1 MPTERQLPPT
11 AKGADRLEDA
21 GRGLA
26 TTPAGEGG
34 DAAVLGVSPLPDR
47 GNPTAL
53 IQDASNPA
61 EAGDAVAVAAGLT
74 RLRPVWLAAGIVA
87 VIAATVVGL
96 VVGSVALPP
105 VGVIKEVLGL
115 PSGLSAADVAIIHE
129 LRLPRV
135 VLALLVG
142 ATLASCGAAYQ
153 GVFANPLA
161 DPYTLGV
168 AAGAGLGATVAIA
181 LGGPGSATPG
191 YVPVAA
197 FAGAL
202 LAVALTYVLGTTGG
216 RSRSVTA
223 LIVAGVAVASFLT
236 AAQTYVMQRNT
247 DTIRQVYAWIL
258 GRLSTAGWGEVLIL
272 LPYFLLTTAVLLSH
286 RWTLDVL
293 GLGDDEAAALGI
305 NVRRIRLL
313 VVVAASLGT
322 AAAVS
327 VSGLIAFVGIIVPH
341 TVRLVAGSGHRVL
354 LPLSLLFGGAF
365 LVLADLAARTIM
377 APAELPI
384 GVITAFFG
392 APFFALVLHTSRR
405 YLR

>member
-26 TTPAGEGG
+26 STPAGEGG

-61 EAGDAVAVAAGLT
+61 EAGDAAAVAAGLT

-115 PSGLSAADVAIIHE
+115 PSGLSAADAAIIHE

>member
-1 MPTERQLPPT
+1 MPTEGQLPPT

-61 EAGDAVAVAAGLT
+61 EAGDAAAVAAGLT

>member
-1 MPTERQLPPT
+1 MSTERQLPPE
-11 AKGADRLEDA
+11 ASSADRLEGA

-26 TTPAGEGG
+26 DTPAGPGG
-34 DAAVLGVSPLPDR
+34 VASVHGVSTSR
-47 GNPTAL
+47 
-53 IQDASNPA
+53 NPA
-61 EAGDAVAVAAGLT
+61 GAGDARAVAAGLT
-74 RLRPVWLAAGIVA
+74 RLRPVWLVAGILA
-87 VIAATVVGL
+87 VLAATVVGL

-115 PSGLSAADVAIIHE
+115 PSGLSAPDAAIIHE

-168 AAGAGLGATVAIA
+168 AAGAGLGATIAIA
-181 LGGPGSATPG
+181 LAGPGSATPG

-202 LAVALTYVLGTTGG
+202 LAVSLTYVLGTTGG
-216 RSRSVTA
+216 RTRSVTA

-272 LPYFLLTTAVLLSH
+272 LPYFLLTTVVLLSH

-392 APFFALVLHTSRR
+392 APFFALVLHMSRR

>member
-1 MPTERQLPPT
+1 MPTERQPLPE
-11 AKGADRLEDA
+11 AKVAE
-21 GRGLA
+21 GR
-26 TTPAGEGG
+26 EGG
-34 DAAVLGVSPLPDR
+34 DAAAVFDVSSRPDR
-47 GNPTAL
+47 GDRAVR
-53 IQDASNPA
+53 QDASSPA
-61 EAGDAVAVAAGLT
+61 DAGDAAAVQAGLT
-74 RLRPVWLAAGIVA
+74 RLRPVWLLAGILA
-87 VIAATVVGL
+87 VLAATVVGL

-115 PSGLSAADVAIIHE
+115 PSGLSATDTAIINE

-168 AAGAGLGATVAIA
+168 AAGAGLGATIAIA
-181 LGGPGSATPG
+181 LAGPGSATPG

-202 LAVALTYVLGTTGG
+202 LAVTLTYVLGTTGG
-216 RSRSVTA
+216 RNRSVTA

-236 AAQTYVMQRNT
+236 AAQTYVMQQNT
-247 DTIRQVYAWIL
+247 DTIRQVYSWIL

-272 LPYFLLTTAVLLSH
+272 LPYFLLTTAILLSH

-313 VVVAASLGT
+313 IVAAASLGT

-365 LVLADLAARTIM
+365 LVLADLAARTIV

-392 APFFALVLHTSRR
+392 APFFALVLHTSRK

>member
-1 MPTERQLPPT
+1 
-11 AKGADRLEDA
+11 
-21 GRGLA
+21 
-26 TTPAGEGG
+26 
-34 DAAVLGVSPLPDR
+34 
-47 GNPTAL
+47 
-53 IQDASNPA
+53 
-61 EAGDAVAVAAGLT
+61 
-74 RLRPVWLAAGIVA
+74 VWLAAGILA

-96 VVGSVALPP
+96 VVGSVAMPP

-115 PSGLSAADVAIIHE
+115 PSGLSAADAAIIHE

-181 LGGPGSATPG
+181 LAGPGSATPG

-202 LAVALTYVLGTTGG
+202 LAVTLTYVLGTTGG

-236 AAQTYVMQRNT
+236 AAQTYVMQQNT
-247 DTIRQVYAWIL
+247 DTIRQVYTWIL

-272 LPYFLLTTAVLLSH
+272 LPYFLVTTAVLLSH

-365 LVLADLAARTIM
+365 LVLADLAARTIV
-377 APAELPI
+377 APGELPI